1 MGACEETSREGAGVA
16 ARRAGRWQVLGVTPK
31 GVSLGQQ
38 RGRLGD
44 TETPREARGTERDSK
59 RRTEGHE
66 TETRRVR
73 EGKRLTHSDRHPE
86 KLWAGDGAAIEGVL
100 EERGWDGGCQGMK
113 VPEWS
118 TQSGGGTKRV
128 QSRRENPWAA
138 TPTGSPMPH
147 LCLGLSASS
156 LGQGLCLWL
165 QLCHVG
171 GSPFLSLSLPV
182 SVFISP
188 CSPGISSNVSLR
200 VCFPLCVSPTTFLPS
215 GMFLSSCLTPA
226 PATLFCSASDSPCPT
241 FSVFS
246 LRLAFPV
253 FFSSSLSLYLSPPTP
268 HSLPPTSPIY
278 QVSRDPKGGRGGGA
292 QSLALRAAQG
302 VGGCQI
308 LGLLPSD
315 EGWRLTRIEAGPWS
329 PGTTPILPLKPPPST
344 PR

>member
-171 GSPFLSLSLPV
+171 GSPFLSLSLSLSLSLPVLQASLAMSLSV
-182 SVFISP
+182 SVS
-188 CSPGISSNVSLR
+188 
-200 VCFPLCVSPTTFLPS
+200 LCVSLPQ
-215 GMFLSSCLTPA
+215 
-226 PATLFCSASDSPCPT
+226 LFYPLGCFSLHVSPPPPRLCSALPLILPAQL
-241 FSVFS
+241 S
-246 LRLAFPV
+246 L
-253 FFSSSLSLYLSPPTP
+253 SSLSVWPSLSFSHLLSLSISLHPPPTP
-268 HSLPPTSPIY
+268 FHPP
-278 QVSRDPKGGRGGGA
+278 A
-292 QSLALRAAQG
+292 QSIKSLETPKEGEG
-302 VGGCQI
+302 VGRKAWPYGQ
-308 LGLLPSD
+308 PRA
-315 EGWRLTRIEAGPWS
+315 WEAARSWAYFPATKDG
-329 PGTTPILPLKPPPST
+329 G
-344 PR
+344 